1 MKLWIF
7 ALTLVAALVAGAHT
21 SFAQV
26 DGTGGAAFVI
36 PSRKRLLTLDRRAG
50 GI

>member
-7 ALTLVAALVAGAHT
+7 ALTLVAALVAGAHA

-26 DGTGGAAFVI
+26 VALGASNTEGHGVGSSSA
-36 PSRKRLLTLDRRAG
+36 
-50 GI
+50 